1 MQQPR
6 HQHFTRASKRGRGP
20 TSSCAAKT
28 RQTSNADP
36 DVPVRGQECADTCMA
51 PRSGRPRPRDKT
63 GRQGDGDETDAAPN
77 APQPEHSIDR
87 SGGTQTLA
95 HPGYAVAAGE
105 VPRAFVEDTA
115 TVSVHDF
122 SDRIYDIV
130 SKMCDCNARRPEA
143 SESSLGHLLA
153 SADGENHPLWSLVSR
168 LVVWHSTSRSVVV
181 VALILLDRL
190 QRAEHGAVATART
203 VQKLFSLCMLLAKKT
218 VEDAPA

>member
-77 APQPEHSIDR
+77 APQPEHSMDR
-87 SGGTQTLA
+87 SGATQTLA

-130 SKMCDCNARRPEA
+130 SK
-143 SESSLGHLLA
+143 SSLGHLLA